1 MRRFSLKTKM
11 ATVVSVLFLVIFS
24 AGAFMFERVFEEH
37 FKKTIADQQFELVSK
52 IAYDVDLSIHEAL
65 RVLIDVSKLIPTAHD
80 NHLHAESISRRCG
93 DAVLPQGVFRPW
105 YVLYSWTGRVISQ
118 VPDHPGP
125 GKTSPMR
132 NFQYTMRTKDR
143 TSETLQVHQGAP

>member
-65 RVLIDVSKLIPTAHD
+65 RVLIDVSKLIPTADID
-80 NHLHAESISRRCG
+80 NHPAMQRHLEKILGTRFFLKAYFDHGI
-93 DAVLPQGVFRPW
+93 
-105 YVLYSWTGRVISQ
+105 VLYSQTGRVISQ
-118 VPDHPGP
+118 VPD
-125 GKTSPMR
+125 
-132 NFQYTMRTKDR
+132 
-143 TSETLQVHQGAP
+143 